1 MKIVIYNPHTKE
13 WSKFIE
19 SLGSNCRGEE
29 RDKAVQAHIE
39 EIGQEVSATE
49 FLKNRYV
56 YTDLFGDLRY
66 RFVGEPNNP
75 LEKLVKFVYSGPN
88 YINMKREFP
97 EDFTESRTDWND
109 MVNYADEMACFIE
122 ELMEDMATQWDT
134 VKKVLK

>member
-1 MKIVIYNPHTKE
+1 MKIVIYNPHTKG
-13 WSKFIE
+13 WNKFIE

-29 RDKAVQAHIE
+29 RDKAVQAYIE
-39 EIGQEVSATE
+39 KTGQEVSATE

-75 LEKLVKFVYSGPN
+75 LEKLVKFVYNGS
-88 YINMKREFP
+88 YIDRKRKAP
-97 EDFTESRTDWND
+97 EDFTESRTDWDD
-109 MVNYADEMACFIE
+109 MVSYADEMADFIE
-122 ELMEDMATQWDT
+122 DLMEDMATRWDT